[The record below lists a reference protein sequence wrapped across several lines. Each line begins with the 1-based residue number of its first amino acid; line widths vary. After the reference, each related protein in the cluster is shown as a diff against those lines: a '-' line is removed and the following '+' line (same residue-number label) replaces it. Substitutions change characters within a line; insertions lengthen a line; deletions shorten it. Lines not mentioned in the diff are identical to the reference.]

1 VGRADKTNSPL
12 KKQRSEDRGARDPQN
27 TEKTEAVETMHHRA
41 ANEFTA
47 RALRSAHSLL
57 RSAFSHFPEALS
69 LVAPRYSLLA
79 LLIAMPVSAQSTVIH
94 TSRVLDGRGKTLTDV
109 DILVE
114 NGKIT
119 RVGPR
124 IAVPAGA
131 TQIDLRGRTVLPGLI
146 DAHVHFNWY
155 FNAQG
160 RYHSNGDGEGPAEL
174 AAAMDA
180 NAKAT
185 LLAGFTTVQSLGA
198 MQDLAARERINSG
211 KTPGPRLLTSIYQLQ
226 GGERNSPD
234 SLRARV
240 RRVKELGGEVVK
252 IFASGSIRDGGQLSM
267 TQDQINAACDEARK
281 VGLRTAV
288 HAHSAESIR
297 AVIAAG
303 CNQIEHGVFATQAE
317 LDLMAQHNV
326 YFDPQCSLIFRN
338 YLDNRD
344 KYNGIGNFND
354 AGFAS
359 MEKAIPIAAEVI
371 RNANRTKGLKVV
383 YGTDAV
389 AGAHGRNAEDLVCRV
404 QTAGEDPMHAI
415 IAATSLTAES
425 MGLGARIGFLAAGY
439 EADIIAMNGDPIE
452 DITAVRKV
460 SFVMKG
466 GTVYRDD
473 GKTGAR

>member
-1 VGRADKTNSPL
+1 MSHSIPGL
-12 KKQRSEDRGARDPQN
+12 RSKLRGARD
-27 TEKTEAVETMHHRA
+27 RA
-41 ANEFTA
+41 F
-47 RALRSAHSLL
+47 RLLSWSPRSSLCDSLL
-57 RSAFSHFPEALS
+57 G
-69 LVAPRYSLLA
+69 PRYSLFFLLA
-79 LLIAMPVSAQSTVIH
+79 LAAMPLAAQTTIIH
-94 TSRVLDGRGKTLTDV
+94 TSKLFDGRGKVLTDV
-109 DILVE
+109 DILIE
-114 NGKIT
+114 KDKIT
-119 RVGPR
+119 RVGQR
-124 IAVPAGA
+124 ITVPAGA
-131 TQIDLRGRTVLPGLI
+131 REIDLRGRTALPGMI

-174 AAAMDA
+174 AAAMDV

-185 LLAGFTTVQSLGA
+185 LFAGFTTVQSLGA
-198 MQDLAARERINSG
+198 MEDLRARERINSG
-211 KTPGPRLLTSIYQLQ
+211 QVPGPRLLTSIYQLQ
-226 GGERNSPD
+226 GGNRNSPD
-234 SLRARV
+234 SLRARI
-240 RRVKELGGEVVK
+240 RRIKELGGDVVK

-267 TQDQINAACDEARK
+267 TQEQINAACDESRK

-317 LDLMAQHNV
+317 LDLMAKNNV

-359 MEKAIPIAAEVI
+359 MEKAIPVAAEVI

-415 IAATSLTAES
+415 IAATSLNAEA
-425 MGLGARIGFLAAGY
+425 MGLGARIGALAPGY
-439 EADIIAMNGDPIE
+439 DADIIAMNGDPTS
-452 DITAVRKV
+452 DITAVRRV

-466 GTVYRDD
+466 GTVYRND
-473 GKTGAR
+473 GKPGSY